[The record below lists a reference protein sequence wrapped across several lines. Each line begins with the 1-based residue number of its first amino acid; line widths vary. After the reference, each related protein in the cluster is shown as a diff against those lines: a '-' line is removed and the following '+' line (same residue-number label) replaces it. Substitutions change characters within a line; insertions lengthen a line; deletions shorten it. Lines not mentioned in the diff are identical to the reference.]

1 MKTFL
6 ATTIAFCLF
15 FLASSAQTN
24 TFPTS
29 GSVGIG
35 TTTPV
40 NLLHVFGSGAT
51 ALTIERNTTLS
62 NISAE
67 FKNGTASWFAGQA
80 GTNGNFG
87 IATSNNLQSSTL
99 FNITT
104 AGNVG
109 IGTNAPA
116 NKLHII
122 DVTGTNTLNL
132 QLSTNTLGE
141 TIGIAFGTQPGNRT
155 KAAITGVN
163 TNSGNA
169 GGALA
174 FYTNAGAS
182 LNEAMRI
189 TSTGNVGIG
198 TASPNANMES
208 LAATEQM
215 RLSYDATHYTSL
227 TTTSA
232 GNLNVVP
239 VGGNVVFNG
248 LAIISSAGTFSS
260 PTGLTNSGGSAN
272 AYLNTATTGTTIS
285 RNVADASPAAIVS
298 QLNASSTGDI
308 LDLRNSGGT
317 VFNVTRAGNVG
328 IGTIN
333 PDAKL
338 AVQGTIHSTSVF
350 VDTNVPTPDYVF
362 KDGYR
367 LPTLAEVKAYTDKN
381 HHLPEVPA
389 AAEFEKNGINLGEMN
404 MLLLKK
410 VEELTLYLIEKD
422 KQIKELQKQTAR
434 FQLQNEHINEM
445 EKKLNDLNNKMR
457 TTKIFHK

>member
-6 ATTIAFCLF
+6 TTAFAIFLF
-15 FLASSAQTN
+15 TVTCSAQN
-24 TFPTS
+24 TFPAT

-40 NLLHVFGSGAT
+40 NLLHVVGSGAT

-109 IGTNAPA
+109 IGTNVPA

-141 TIGIAFGTQPGNRT
+141 TIGVAFGTQPGNRT

-182 LNEAMRI
+182 LNEVMRI
-189 TSTGNVGIG
+189 
-198 TASPNANMES
+198 
-208 LAATEQM
+208 
-215 RLSYDATHYTSL
+215 
-227 TTTSA
+227 
-232 GNLNVVP
+232 
-239 VGGNVVFNG
+239 
-248 LAIISSAGTFSS
+248 SS
-260 PTGLTNSGGSAN
+260 
-272 AYLNTATTGTTIS
+272 
-285 RNVADASPAAIVS
+285 
-298 QLNASSTGDI
+298 
-308 LDLRNSGGT
+308 
-317 VFNVTRAGNVG
+317 AGNVG
-328 IGTIN
+328 IGNAAPGTSLHVGPGGVFSMRDGAGSSFTPELINSQTSGVAGLGVAVVDGTNNPRIGLFADQPNNIVGISTVYSANSPAFVYRGAGTGEVFRITPAGNMGIGTAN
-333 PDAKL
+333 PDQKL
-338 AVQGTIHSTSVF
+338 TVKGTIHSSEVI
-350 VDTNVPTPDYVF
+350 VDTNIPTPDYVF
-362 KDGYR
+362 DKTYD
-367 LPTLAEVKAYTDKN
+367 LPTLTSVKSYIDKN
-381 HHLPEVPA
+381 HHLSEIPSASEVT
-389 AAEFEKNGINLGEMN
+389 KNGQRVGEMN

-422 KQIKELQKQTAR
+422 KQVKALEQQRDMVQQQKETLQEQQAQINQLKKQVDE
-434 FQLQNEHINEM
+434 L
-445 EKKLNDLNNKMR
+445 LNVKNNK
-457 TTKIFHK
+457 